1 MKRKTTRF
9 LASLTAA
16 AAMGSFCCAP
26 LSSAGVKLELPA
38 FSANAAEELTEGDF
52 AYTVS
57 DEKTVTIQKYNGNDS
72 EVTIPAEIDGKTVTV
87 IGEYAFESKENLK
100 TVVIP
105 ETVTEIGAYAFEDC
119 KSLTSFKFHEGIKKI
134 GMCAFQKCGLTE
146 VTLPSTL
153 TSSPDAF
160 RSTHIKKATFAENS
174 TIVPDYTFQDCK
186 ELEEVILPETV
197 TEIGTFAF
205 DNCKSITS
213 FNFHEGLE
221 KLKGS
226 SFRDTGLTEI
236 TLPSTLTSAYGAFDH
251 AESLKKVTFADGTTE
266 VPDGIF
272 DTSPALEEVV
282 LPSTVTS
289 IGNYAFDGCK
299 KLASFNF
306 HEGLTRIGQS
316 AFRET
321 ALTEVTLPSTL
332 TSAYCAF
339 NYAESLKKVTF
350 ADGAEVV
357 PDSIFDTS
365 PALEEVVLP
374 STVTSIGNYAFDGC
388 EKLASFTFH
397 EGITRIGQSAFRG
410 TGLIEVTL
418 PSTLTSAYCAFNY
431 AESLKKV
438 TFADGTEKVP
448 DSIFDTSP
456 ALEEVV
462 LPSTVTSI
470 GDYAFDDCK
479 KITSFN
485 FHEGITRIGD
495 SAFRET
501 GLIEITL
508 PSTLTSAN
516 NAFAYSNVVKATFA
530 DGTKTIPDEI
540 FERCYSLSE
549 VILPSTTETISDHA
563 FDSCKN
569 LRSIDIPDSVKTI
582 GRAVF
587 ISSGLRS
594 VTIPDNVT
602 DVKDKCFEECK
613 YLKTAEFGKGVDTIY
628 FNTFRDCTSL
638 ESVKFASLKEI
649 DTSAFGNCRKLT
661 EIDVEGNDFIIAPSA
676 FKECYSLKDMRFIH
690 LIRPDSDMKCDNEV
704 TAIGT
709 VNTIDVDFSVQAD
722 YAADEKYTLKLNVP
736 EGVTVLPDTF
746 KTDTGTVDTDTATS
760 LEIPFSTPNGHLT
773 FSVVTTQPGS
783 FDIDAEL
790 EFRHDSIYYCEPID
804 SVKISA
810 DELSI
815 SIPSVINT
823 NKIEISGTGP
833 KGKKVDVYLGD
844 KLIASPEANEKNGK
858 YKFEATLPE
867 SKDGDKYTFTA
878 KYGDASTE
886 PATALFSKEKPLVK
900 SVMIGVNGKKA
911 DKDITDVFTE
921 CLSPVMYYIP
931 EKDISFS
938 IKISNSADV
947 DSVYITSTKFDEVC
961 YMKAEYDA
969 ENDVWTATGKFKE
982 GNYAP
987 GTLNIIIV
995 TKSKA
1000 AELKENETEP
1010 YKAPEFFSRPGNVRF
1025 LIDPSGI
1032 VYEGAPSNPVA
1043 GAEMTIYCM
1052 DEEGKS
1058 VLWDAAD
1065 YDQQNPLLTDES
1077 GAYAWVV
1084 PEGEWKVVC
1093 NAEGYEQ
1100 QESEWLSV
1108 PPTQTG
1114 VNFALTNTSAPE
1126 VTDISYDGSEI
1137 SVKFSRYML
1146 PDTISDTTIVLD
1158 AGKDIA
1164 IEPVF
1169 HASDEEI
1176 TDTFTISGDFTDVVD
1191 VNVEVK
1197 AECKS
1202 YASAEAV
1209 PFTKKLRINEPEPEE
1224 TTTTT
1229 TAATTASTTTTTT
1242 TTTATATKAT
1252 TVPKTTTK
1260 SASSTTTT
1268 TSSVVTTTD
1277 TSTLP
1282 TTTSTAT
1289 TTTASEPYGT
1299 MTTKLV
1305 SETSSTTTTTT
1316 TAEPVTTTTTSA
1328 TPETPDAP
1336 VLGDPNGDGKVDAK
1350 DASFVLIEYAK
1361 LSTGAK
1367 SDLTAGQ
1374 NKAADV
1380 NDDGKVDAKDASMI
1394 LTYYAYTSTGGT
1406 DSFETFKKKQ

>member
-38 FSANAAEELTEGDF
+38 LSANAAEEFISGDF
-52 AYTVS
+52 TYTVS

-119 KSLTSFKFHEGIKKI
+119 KSLASFKFHEGIKKI
-134 GMCAFQKCGLTE
+134 GMCAFQNCGLTE

-221 KLKGS
+221 KLEGS

-251 AESLKKVTFADGTTE
+251 AELLKKVTFADGTTK
-266 VPDGIF
+266 VPDG
-272 DTSPALEEVV
+272 
-282 LPSTVTS
+282 
-289 IGNYAFDGCK
+289 
-299 KLASFNF
+299 
-306 HEGLTRIGQS
+306 
-316 AFRET
+316 
-321 ALTEVTLPSTL
+321 
-332 TSAYCAF
+332 
-339 NYAESLKKVTF
+339 
-350 ADGAEVV
+350 
-357 PDSIFDTS
+357 
-365 PALEEVVLP
+365 
-374 STVTSIGNYAFDGC
+374 
-388 EKLASFTFH
+388 
-397 EGITRIGQSAFRG
+397 
-410 TGLIEVTL
+410 
-418 PSTLTSAYCAFNY
+418 
-431 AESLKKV
+431 
-438 TFADGTEKVP
+438 
-448 DSIFDTSP
+448 IFDTSP

-470 GDYAFDDCK
+470 GDYAFDGCK
-479 KITSFN
+479 SLTSFK
-485 FHEGITRIGD
+485 FHEGLTKIGQ

-516 NAFAYSNVVKATFA
+516 VAFVYSDVVKATFA

-602 DVKDKCFEECK
+602 TVKDKCFEECK
-613 YLKTAEFGKGVDTIY
+613 YLKTAEFGKGVDTID
-628 FNTFRDCTSL
+628 FNTFRDCASL

-649 DTSAFGNCRKLT
+649 DTSAFCNCRKLT

-676 FKECYSLKDMRFIH
+676 FHECYSLKDMRFIH

-709 VNTIDVDFSVQAD
+709 VNTIDVDFSVQAE
-722 YAADEKYTLKLNVP
+722 YATDEKYTLKLVVP

-760 LEIPFSTPNGHLT
+760 LEIPFNTPNGHLT

-783 FDIDAEL
+783 FDIDADL

-900 SVMIGVNGKKA
+900 SVMIGVNGNKA
-911 DKDITDVFTE
+911 DKDITNVFTE

-961 YMKAEYDA
+961 YMQAEYDA

-1000 AELKENETEP
+1000 VELKENETEL

-1052 DEEGKS
+1052 DAEGKS

-1158 AGKDIA
+1158 AGKDIT

-1169 HASDEEI
+1169 HTSDEEI

-1209 PFTKKLRINEPEPEE
+1209 PFTKKLRINEPDPEE

-1229 TAATTASTTTTTT
+1229 TAATTTSTTTT

-1282 TTTSTAT
+1282 TTTSTTT

-1316 TAEPVTTTTTSA
+1316 TAEPVTTTTSA

-1367 SDLTAGQ
+1367 SDLTSEQ

-1380 NDDGKVDAKDASMI
+1380 NGDGKTDAKDASMI